1 VHFTSSDGASVLPA
15 NATLTNGVGTFS
27 ATLKTAGSQTI
38 TATDTVTSS
47 ITGTSNAIAVS
58 AAAATH
64 FTVSAPGSATAG
76 TAFNFTVTAADQF
89 NNTATSYSG
98 TVHFTSSDGASV
110 LPANATLTNGVGT
123 FSATLKTAGSQTIT
137 GTDTVTSAITGT
149 STPILVAPNNVFS
162 GPSATGTGTITATFT
177 GGGATCG
184 FSAAQYIG
192 APPGAPPVPPT
203 LPSGATTFPQ
213 GMFNFSLAGCTPGS
227 TITMT
232 ITYPNSIA
240 GAQYWKYGPEA
251 ANHTAHWY
259 VMPATISG
267 NTASFS
273 ITDGGQGDD
282 DFTPNGV
289 IGDPGGP
296 GLAAV
301 AVTPAAIPTLSQWM
315 LALLAFA
322 MLAIAAQYYPG
333 RRR

>member
-1 VHFTSSDGASVLPA
+1 
-15 NATLTNGVGTFS
+15 
-27 ATLKTAGSQTI
+27 
-38 TATDTVTSS
+38 
-47 ITGTSNAIAVS
+47 
-58 AAAATH
+58 
-64 FTVSAPGSATAG
+64 
-76 TAFNFTVTAADQF
+76 
-89 NNTATSYSG
+89 
-98 TVHFTSSDGASV
+98 
-110 LPANATLTNGVGT
+110 
-123 FSATLKTAGSQTIT
+123 
-137 GTDTVTSAITGT
+137 
-149 STPILVAPNNVFS
+149 
-162 GPSATGTGTITATFT
+162 
-177 GGGATCG
+177 
-184 FSAAQYIG
+184 
-192 APPGAPPVPPT
+192 
-203 LPSGATTFPQ
+203 
-213 GMFNFSLAGCTPGS
+213 MFNFSLAGCTPGS

-289 IGDPGGP
+289 IADPGGP

-301 AVTPAAIPTLSQWM
+301 AGTPAAIPTLSQWM

-322 MLAIAAQYYPG
+322 MLGIAAQYYPG